1 MIRDMPLLDAEMA
14 GRPHD
19 DAAAQRATMA
29 IAAISGCTSSPCP
42 PDDKSCTCRAY
53 ARAALIAAVNA
64 ETIH

>member
-19 DAAAQRATMA
+19 DAAAQRATTA
-29 IAAISGCTSSPCP
+29 IAAISGCTSSPCSP
-42 PDDKSCTCRAY
+42 NDTSCTCRAY